1 MSSTDTRKEL
11 WPQTNSL
18 VIKNKWNRRM
28 KYPKVKKTRATM
40 DVSADLD
47 EQLEQ
52 SFDNKFIP
60 DEQITKV
67 AVQVP

>member
-1 MSSTDTRKEL
+1 
-11 WPQTNSL
+11 
-18 VIKNKWNRRM
+18 M
-28 KYPKVKKTRATM
+28 KDPKVKKTRATM

-60 DEQITKV
+60 DEQITTV
-67 AVQVP
+67 AVQAP